1 MEKTMRRSASE
12 IIRKLERRIA
22 QLEKQARGVR
32 EGGKIGFLRP
42 QFPTG
47 RYSWS
52 KVEKIV
58 GDTVFLNEGGWNK
71 FEMSLTEIIG
81 LSQELSKD
89 VPNKYLIKI
98 K

>member
-1 MEKTMRRSASE
+1 MRRSATE
-12 IIRKLERRIA
+12 VINDLEMRIA

-42 QFPTG
+42 QTG
-47 RYSWS
+47 RYEWS

-58 GDTVFLNEGGWNK
+58 GDTVFLNQGGWNK

-81 LSQELSKD
+81 FSQELSKD
-89 VPNKYLIKI
+89 FPKEYKYLIKI

>member
-1 MEKTMRRSASE
+1 MRRSASE
-12 IIRKLERRIA
+12 IIRNLEIRVA
-22 QLEKQARGVR
+22 HLEKQSSKVR

-42 QFPTG
+42 HTG
-47 RYSWS
+47 RYSYA

-71 FEMSLTEIIG
+71 FEMSLTKIIG
-81 LSQELSKD
+81 FSQELSKD

-98 K
+98 R